1 MDKKMERL
9 PLIKGLIYK
18 NIKMLEDRK
27 VEKIDKE
34 ISRDLIT
41 EEVDCLIK
49 DFLYIKLF
57 GTTKQVLRFQS
68 DMREIRD
75 MLFSYLLK
83 VQHDKDIYQVYNRI
97 LTII

>member
-75 MLFSYLLK
+75 MLFY
-83 VQHDKDIYQVYNRI
+83 I
-97 LTII
+97 